1 MSRLVMNVIM
11 SNEEGKHNILKDKN
25 CLITGATGGLGRE
38 IAIEFA
44 KKGCNLF
51 LTAKEENLG
60 QLSSEIEKINSNISI
75 LYQLTD
81 LRNDDEIN
89 SLVNKIHKEFNQID
103 ILVNCAGENHRKSIV
118 DSTIE
123 EYDSCMNL
131 NVRAPFILSKE
142 FSKDMVK
149 NGWGRIVN
157 IASSSAHN
165 GFKNA
170 AIYCSSKHALLGLS
184 RTLFAELKEHDIRTF
199 CVSPGSMKTRMARED
214 KGLLAEH
221 DYDTFMEPSEVAE
234 FITKIISY
242 NNEMISQE
250 INLTRL
256 KIN

>member
-1 MSRLVMNVIM
+1 M
-11 SNEEGKHNILKDKN
+11 EENILKNKN

-38 IAIEFA
+38 LSIELA

-51 LTAKEENLG
+51 LTSKEANLEDLKSKIE
-60 QLSSEIEKINSNISI
+60 QVDSEISVIS
-75 LYQLTD
+75 QLTD
-81 LRNDDEIN
+81 LRNTDDVN
-89 SLVNKIHKEFNQID
+89 SLINHVREKFSHID
-103 ILVNCAGENHRKSIV
+103 ILINCAGENHRKPIV
-118 DSTIE
+118 ESTLE

-149 NGWGRIVN
+149 NNWGRIVN

-165 GFKNA
+165 GFKDA

-184 RTLFAELKEHDIRTF
+184 RTLFAELKDKNIRTF
-199 CVSPGSMKTRMARED
+199 CVSPGSMKTRMAKED
-214 KGLLAEH
+214 EGLLAEH
-221 DYDTFMEPSEVAE
+221 DYNTFMDPNEVAE

-242 NNEMISQE
+242 DNEMISQE

-256 KIN
+256 RIN